1 MLRAVGPVGPGALNI
16 IRRAA
21 ADQALSDR
29 QQQIITAFAGHQ
41 WEQSMV
47 QASSPAEGG
56 QGITRS
62 VSLLVAAV
70 GVVYGDI
77 GTSPLYTLKE
87 VFSGGYG
94 VAVNHDGVLGILALI
109 FWSLIWVV
117 SIKYIL
123 FILRADNQGE
133 GGTMALTA
141 LARRAAAPYPRL
153 RMLMVGCGLVGA
165 SLFYGD
171 SMITPAVSVL
181 SAVEGMGLAFDGID
195 HWVVPIALVV
205 LVGLFVVQKHGTA
218 KIGTLFGPVMVLWFL
233 VLGALGIH
241 GIVQSP
247 EVLKAVNP
255 AWAVRFFVV
264 HPGMGVAI
272 LGAVVLALTGAEALY
287 ADMGHFGRKP
297 IARAWFLLVLPALV
311 LNYFGQGALL
321 LQDPDAA
328 RNPFYLLAPS
338 WALLPLIG
346 LATLATVI
354 ASQAV
359 ISGAFSLTQQA
370 IQLGYIPRM
379 QVQHTSSAEQG
390 QIYIGA
396 VNWTLMV
403 GVVLLVLGF
412 ESSGALA
419 AAYGV
424 AVTGTML
431 MTTLLVAV
439 VMLLLWKWPPLLAVP
454 ILLGFLVVDGLFFAA
469 NLPKVLQ
476 GGAFPVIAGFVLFV
490 LMSTWKRGRQIL
502 VERIGEGSLPLPVFI
517 DSIAVQPPHR
527 VEGTAVFLTARA
539 DAVPHALLHNLLH
552 NQVLHRQV
560 VLLTVISEDRPRVPE
575 AERFEVLDHGN
586 GFFRVLLHYGFM
598 DEPDVPAALALCQR
612 DDLNFSPMRTTYF
625 LSRETVVVSRLEGMA
640 RWRGTLFAFLL
651 KNANGTLRFFKLP
664 LNRVIELGTQV
675 EI

>member
-1 MLRAVGPVGPGALNI
+1 
-16 IRRAA
+16 
-21 ADQALSDR
+21 
-29 QQQIITAFAGHQ
+29 
-41 WEQSMV
+41 MV
-47 QASSPAEGG
+47 QASSAAEGG

-195 HWVVPIALVV
+195 HWVVPISLVV
-205 LVGLFVVQKHGTA
+205 LVALFVVQKHGTA
-218 KIGTLFGPVMVLWFL
+218 KIGTLFGPVMVVWFV

-241 GIVQSP
+241 GILQSP

-321 LQDPDAA
+321 LQNPDAA

-454 ILLGFLVVDGLFFAA
+454 VLLGFLVVDGLFFAA

-476 GGAFPVIAGFVLFV
+476 GGAFPVIAGIVLFV

-517 DSIAVQPPHR
+517 ASIAVQPPHR

-552 NQVLHRQV
+552 NQVLHSQV
-560 VLLTVISEDRPRVPE
+560 ILLTVISEDRPRVPE
-575 AERFEVLDHGN
+575 AERFEVLAHGN

-612 DDLNFSPMRTTYF
+612 DDLDFSPMRTTYF

>member
-1 MLRAVGPVGPGALNI
+1 
-16 IRRAA
+16 
-21 ADQALSDR
+21 
-29 QQQIITAFAGHQ
+29 
-41 WEQSMV
+41 MV
-47 QASSPAEGG
+47 QASSHAQAG
-56 QGITRS
+56 QGVARPIG
-62 VSLLVAAV
+62 LLVAAV

-94 VAVNHDGVLGILALI
+94 VPVDHDGVLGILSLI

-117 SIKYIL
+117 SFKYVT

-133 GGTMALTA
+133 GGIMALTA
-141 LARRAAAPYPRL
+141 LATRASAPYPKL
-153 RMLMVGCGLVGA
+153 RIVMIGCGLVGA

-171 SMITPAVSVL
+171 SLITPAVSVL

-195 HWVVPIALVV
+195 HWVVPIAVVV
-205 LVGLFVVQKHGTA
+205 LVALFLVQKHGTA
-218 KIGTLFGPVMVLWFL
+218 KIGILFGPVMVLWFA
-233 VLGALGIH
+233 VLALLGLH

-247 EVLKAVNP
+247 EVIKALNP
-255 AWAVRFFVV
+255 AWAVNFFVV

-297 IARAWFLLVLPALV
+297 IARAWFILVLPALV

-321 LQDPDAA
+321 LQDPEAA

-338 WALLPLIG
+338 WALLPLVG
-346 LATLATVI
+346 LSTLATVI

-359 ISGAFSLTQQA
+359 ISGAFSLTRQA

-379 QVQHTSSAEQG
+379 QIQHTSSDEQG

-396 VNWTLMV
+396 VNWALMI
-403 GVVLLVLGF
+403 GVVLLVIGF

-431 MTTLLVAV
+431 MTTLLVAT

-454 ILLGFLVVDGLFFAA
+454 ILIGFLLVDGLFFAA
-469 NLPKVLQ
+469 NLPKVVQ
-476 GGAFPVIAGFVLFV
+476 GGAFPVLAAIALLL
-490 LMSTWKRGRQIL
+490 LMTTWKRGKQIL
-502 VERIGEGSLPLPVFI
+502 VERIDEAALPLPIFI
-517 DSIAVQPPHR
+517 SSIRVQPPHR
-527 VEGTAVFLTARA
+527 VEGTAVFLTARP
-539 DAVPHALLHNLLH
+539 DAVPHALLHNMLH

-560 VLLTVISEDRPRVPE
+560 VLLTVVSEDRPRVPE
-575 AERFEVLDHGN
+575 QERFEVEAYGD
-586 GFFRVLLHYGFM
+586 GFFRVLLHFGFM
-598 DEPDVPAALALCQR
+598 DEPDVPQALRLCHL
-612 DDLNFSPMRTTYF
+612 DELDFSPMRTTYF
-625 LSRETVVVSRLEGMA
+625 LSRETVIASRLEGMA
-640 RWRGTLFAFLL
+640 RWRGALFAFLL
-651 KNANGTLRFFKLP
+651 KNANGNLRFFNLP

>member
-1 MLRAVGPVGPGALNI
+1 
-16 IRRAA
+16 
-21 ADQALSDR
+21 
-29 QQQIITAFAGHQ
+29 
-41 WEQSMV
+41 MV
-47 QASSPAEGG
+47 QASSHAEGG
-56 QGITRS
+56 HGAARPLG
-62 VSLLVAAV
+62 LLVAAV

-87 VFSGGYG
+87 VFTGGYG
-94 VAVNHDGVLGILALI
+94 VQVDHDGVLGILSLI
-109 FWSLIWVV
+109 LWSLLWVV
-117 SIKYIL
+117 SFKYVM

-141 LARRAAAPYPRL
+141 LARRATAAHPRL

-195 HWVVPIALVV
+195 HWVVPISLVV
-205 LVGLFVVQKHGTA
+205 LVALFLVQKHGTE
-218 KIGTLFGPVMVLWFL
+218 KIGKAFGPIMVAWFL
-233 VLGALGIH
+233 VLAALGVH
-241 GIVQSP
+241 GIQQSP
-247 EVLKAVNP
+247 EVLRAFNP
-255 AWAVRFFVV
+255 GWALNFFIV

-297 IARAWFLLVLPALV
+297 IARAWFALVLPALV
-311 LNYFGQGALL
+311 LNYFGQGAML
-321 LQDPDAA
+321 LQNPEAA

-338 WALLPLIG
+338 WALLPLVG
-346 LATLATVI
+346 LATMATVI

-359 ISGAFSLTQQA
+359 ISGAFSLTRQA
-370 IQLGYIPRM
+370 IQLGYVPRM
-379 QVQHTSSAEQG
+379 QIQHTSSDEQG

-403 GVVLLVLGF
+403 GVVLLVIGF

-431 MTTLLVAV
+431 MTTILVSA
-439 VMLLLWKWPPLLAVP
+439 VMLLLWKWPPVLAVP
-454 ILLGFLVVDGLFFAA
+454 LLVGFLLVDGLFFAA
-469 NLPKVLQ
+469 NVPKIVQ
-476 GGAFPVIAGFVLFV
+476 GGAFPVLAGIVLFV
-490 LMSTWKRGRQIL
+490 LMSTWKRGKQIL
-502 VERIGEGSLPLPVFI
+502 VERIDEGGLPLPVFI
-517 DSIAVQPPHR
+517 SSIRVQPPHR

-539 DAVPHALLHNLLH
+539 DAVPHALLHNMLH
-552 NQVLHRQV
+552 NQVLHSQV
-560 VLLTVISEDRPRVPE
+560 VLLTVVSEDRPRVPE
-575 AERFEVLDHGN
+575 SERFEVEAYGD
-586 GFFRVLLHYGFM
+586 GFFRVLLHFGFM
-598 DEPDVPAALALCQR
+598 DEPDVPAALRLCHLEEL
-612 DDLNFSPMRTTYF
+612 DFSPMRTTYF
-625 LSRETVVVSRLEGMA
+625 LSRETVIASRLEGMS
-640 RWRGTLFAFLL
+640 RWRGNLFAFLL
-651 KNANGTLRFFKLP
+651 KNANGNLRFFNLP